1 MPKAAGSPV
10 FVSAE
15 GSCRRLERVY
25 LGAGFKDEGW
35 LQALIF
41 EAPELLPIARIE
53 RGIGTPIPAAREVS
67 CGHGSIDN
75 LYLTPTGEII
85 LVETKLWRN
94 LQARREVV
102 AQALDYVS
110 ALMKL
115 GYEGLERAVLAAV
128 LSAPA
133 GSLHALVSE
142 HPEALNEAE
151 FIDAVSRNLARG
163 RLLVIVLGDGIREE
177 AEALVAMLQ
186 SHPGAHFTFALVE
199 LATWQNPQTGDL
211 LVLPNTLAQTVMIE
225 RGILRFEG
233 RQPLIEPPVSTAE
246 TRPKTMSEELFFED
260 LGKRDPQ
267 MPVAIRTF
275 LERVE
280 PLGVRPDFLASLN
293 LKAELPFHSR
303 PTNFGYI
310 TKTGKFWTDP
320 LSWTVP
326 REVAI
331 GYNGALKALIGG
343 TIVETPTGTMSLT
356 TNGSSGPLISALLPT
371 HADGWYAAI
380 AEVIHSARV
389 AEPEASS

>member
-1 MPKAAGSPV
+1 MSKAVGSPV
-10 FVSAE
+10 VVSAD
-15 GSCRRLERVY
+15 GACRRLERVY
-25 LGAGFKDEGW
+25 LGAGFKDEAW

-41 EAPELLPIARIE
+41 TAPELLPIARIE
-53 RGIGTPIPAAREVS
+53 PGIGAPIPAAREVA

-75 LYLTPTGEII
+75 LYLTPAGEII

-115 GYEGLERAVLAAV
+115 GYEGLERVVLASA
-128 LSAPA
+128 LAAPA

-142 HPEALNEAE
+142 HPEALDEPE

-177 AEALVAMLQ
+177 AEALAALLQ

-199 LATWQNPQTGDL
+199 LATWQNPDTGEI
-211 LVLPNTLAQTVMIE
+211 LVLPNTLAQTMMIE
-225 RGILRFEG
+225 RGILRIEG
-233 RQPLIEPPVSTAE
+233 GQPLIEPPARPAE
-246 TRPKTMSEELFFED
+246 AKPKTMSEELFFEE
-260 LGKRDPQ
+260 LAKRDPQ
-267 MPVAIRTF
+267 MPAAIRAF
-275 LERVE
+275 LARVE

-310 TKTGKFWTDP
+310 TRTGKFWTDP

-326 REVAI
+326 RELALA
-331 GYNGALKALIGG
+331 YNEALKALIGG
-343 TIVETPTGTMSLT
+343 TIVTSPTGTISLT
-356 TNGSSGPLISALLPT
+356 TNGSSGPLISALLPA

-380 AEVIHSARV
+380 AEVIHASRA